1 MTENCEEKNISWPS
15 LHSSHVP
22 LDIGDN
28 DVFVPACLAGSQA
41 VKPFPSRCLLIVSI
55 SRYGGFR
62 DVIGVPPSISSI
74 HFWSRFPLIINH
86 PCWGRPP
93 YLKDFWA
100 SLRRLLVQTPRCR
113 IYHIP
118 CTRKQSTPW
127 QGTGELNVSTS
138 ENSRFTVF
146 LRCKPHRSLHFM
158 SKYQLEGILEF
169 GWSTTTSGFISFEH
183 CAKDSPDMQKNAGL
197 S

>member
-1 MTENCEEKNISWPS
+1 M
-15 LHSSHVP
+15 P

-41 VKPFPSRCLLIVSI
+41 VSMTLFADSFHLKIWRFPRCHWGTPIHIIWSRC
-55 SRYGGFR
+55 
-62 DVIGVPPSISSI
+62 
-74 HFWSRFPLIINH
+74 PLTINH

-146 LRCKPHRSLHFM
+146 YRCKPHRSLHFM

-169 GWSTTTSGFISFEH
+169 G
-183 CAKDSPDMQKNAGL
+183 
-197 S
+197 